1 MVLSSI
7 DVEYVPAEQ
16 LVHGRWS
23 NRSFYQN
30 DYNRPFGLSLAKA
43 GKTIYWI
50 CVAQY
55 RPALFLQAL
64 MLQAINTIPQELYTL
79 VYGKYSPL
87 YFGDNP

>member
-43 GKTIYWI
+43 GKTIYW
-50 CVAQY
+50 
-55 RPALFLQAL
+55 
-64 MLQAINTIPQELYTL
+64 
-79 VYGKYSPL
+79 
-87 YFGDNP
+87 